1 MSGAGNET
9 AGRVAGVQEIMKW
22 IARPHKVR
30 NCALQRMAPRP
41 PVIGPMRAPSWG
53 GENGWSQIT
62 T

>member
-9 AGRVAGVQEIMKW
+9 AERAARVQEIMKL
-22 IARPHKVR
+22 IAHPHKVR
-30 NCALQRMAPRP
+30 NCALQRVAPHP

-53 GENGWSQIT
+53 GGNGCSQIT